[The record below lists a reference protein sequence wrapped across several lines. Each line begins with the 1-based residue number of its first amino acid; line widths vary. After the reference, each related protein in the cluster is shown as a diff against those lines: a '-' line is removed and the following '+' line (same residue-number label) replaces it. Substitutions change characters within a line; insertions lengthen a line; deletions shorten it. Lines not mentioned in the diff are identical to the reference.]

1 MFSLTHLFAVLLFAF
16 YCNGEIVQVGQPN
29 VDVQKHVVQMVQSS
43 STLELGMRPDTNS
56 SFEEFNINNGRCM
69 YKNGNIIEGSASRPA
84 TEAEVQKLHEFKQQL
99 ADYGGVLQR
108 HMSVYL
114 TQMLQ
119 NHTHEA
125 QPKGDNWPMAPT
137 PPCFCTKCFD

>member
-1 MFSLTHLFAVLLFAF
+1 MLCKLFAF
-16 YCNGEIVQVGQPN
+16 YGLNCYGEIMPGHPN
-29 VDVQKHVVQMVQSS
+29 VDVQKHIVQVVQSS

-56 SFEEFNINNGRCM
+56 SFEEFSVNNGRCM
-69 YKNGNIIEGSASRPA
+69 YKNGTIVEGGSSRPA

-108 HMSVYL
+108 HMSTYL

-119 NHTHEA
+119 NGTHAHET
-125 QPKGDNWPMAPT
+125 KSDNWPMAPT
-137 PPCFCTKCFD
+137 PPCFCNKCFD